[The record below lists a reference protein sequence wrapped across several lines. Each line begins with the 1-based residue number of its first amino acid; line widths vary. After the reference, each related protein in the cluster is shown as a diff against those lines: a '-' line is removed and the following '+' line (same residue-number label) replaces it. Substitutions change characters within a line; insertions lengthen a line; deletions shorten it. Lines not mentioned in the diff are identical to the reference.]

1 MRCEKYVPDLAF
13 VPLHLKEITFNYEM
27 GALHPTLIF
36 VCFASYS
43 DVEREKR
50 AAHYS
55 LNSSFLGGGRKT
67 RAIEKEPKMDTGP

>member
-1 MRCEKYVPDLAF
+1 
-13 VPLHLKEITFNYEM
+13 M

-43 DVEREKR
+43 DAEQQKKR

-67 RAIEKEPKMDTGP
+67 KAIEKEPKMDTNP